1 VVRLRQDPVV
11 RVIFCFERYTSKKVS
26 RVTNF
31 LSSTEQIFNM
41 LDYDC
46 MYSNFLFKISI
57 RMRRMLVRILNWIN
71 YASDFLNGMNG
82 KLHDYPEQ
90 ICLGLVS
97 KKFCTVFVISESLDI
112 NN

>member
-1 VVRLRQDPVV
+1 MIVCIQ
-11 RVIFCFERYTSKKVS
+11 T
-26 RVTNF
+26 
-31 LSSTEQIFNM
+31 
-41 LDYDC
+41 
-46 MYSNFLFKISI
+46 LFKISI